1 MKFFILILFALKK
14 LVFSEEDIITVFKF
28 DPDVRT
34 DNSQLEKYLVKM
46 EAKNN
51 DYSKVNAVCALQS
64 NLVLTN
70 CRL

>member
-1 MKFFILILFALKK
+1 M
-14 LVFSEEDIITVFKF
+14 TVFKF

-51 DYSKVNAVCALQS
+51 DYSKVKAVSALQS
-64 NLVLTN
+64 NLVITN
-70 CRL
+70 SRL